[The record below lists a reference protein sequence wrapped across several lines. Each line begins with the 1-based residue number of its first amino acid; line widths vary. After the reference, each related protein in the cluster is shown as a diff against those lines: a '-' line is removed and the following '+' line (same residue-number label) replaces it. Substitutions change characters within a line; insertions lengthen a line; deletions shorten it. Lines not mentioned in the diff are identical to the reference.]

1 MLKSV
6 EEKMDRNSAEGGG
19 RQEVCVWAWGFC
31 WASQYK
37 QWAGKAETP
46 FAVWSKYTFQIRA
59 ESRLKKFEPSEPL
72 TLLKCQFN
80 PSWSILSN
88 SEITWLK
95 WR

>member
-1 MLKSV
+1 MLKGG

-19 RQEVCVWAWGFC
+19 RQEVCVWALGFC

-59 ESRLKKFEPSEPL
+59 ESFQKIRAKRTTDFTQVSV
-72 TLLKCQFN
+72 
-80 PSWSILSN
+80 
-88 SEITWLK
+88 
-95 WR
+95 